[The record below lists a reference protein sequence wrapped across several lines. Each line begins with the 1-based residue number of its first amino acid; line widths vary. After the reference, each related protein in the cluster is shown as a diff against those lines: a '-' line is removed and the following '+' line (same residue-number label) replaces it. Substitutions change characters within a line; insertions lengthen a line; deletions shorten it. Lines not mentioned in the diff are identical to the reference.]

1 MNHQHYYVPEQSHWP
16 IVAAFALFFLA
27 AGTAHTI
34 IHGQPLLLI
43 IGLGAIAY
51 LFVGW
56 FGEVIRENQAGL
68 LDNDQ
73 VDRSFR
79 LGMGWFIFSEVM
91 FFAAFFGALFYIR
104 HFSVPWLAGEGA
116 KGISHMLWPAFEAS
130 WPVMSP
136 PDSARFP
143 GPEETVDPWHLPFI
157 NTLLLVSSSIT
168 LTIAHH
174 ALKKGHR
181 AVVIAWMFV
190 TVALGVS
197 FLVVQGY
204 EYHEAYTQMGLTLH
218 AGVYGATF
226 FILTGFHG
234 MHVTLGTIILIV
246 MLSRILRGHFSARRH
261 FGFEASAWYWHFVD
275 VVWLGLFIF
284 VYVL

>member
-1 MNHQHYYVPEQSHWP
+1 
-16 IVAAFALFFLA
+16 
-27 AGTAHTI
+27 
-34 IHGQPLLLI
+34 
-43 IGLGAIAY
+43 
-51 LFVGW
+51 
-56 FGEVIRENQAGL
+56 
-68 LDNDQ
+68 
-73 VDRSFR
+73 
-79 LGMGWFIFSEVM
+79 
-91 FFAAFFGALFYIR
+91 
-104 HFSVPWLAGEGA
+104 
-116 KGISHMLWPAFEAS
+116 MLWPAFEAS